1 MEAAGRSSL
10 KMDPSAHLSPPPEAA
25 GPNPATELTNFLF
38 LLPLSSALVP
48 PPSERN
54 SVAKG
59 LFFLSLSRAEG
70 DIGLQNVLLKLRGV
84 METWRGWGRGR
95 DDQAPP
101 PRGQDG
107 VRSTK

>member
-84 METWRGWGRGR
+84 METWRGWGRGAGR
-95 DDQAPP
+95 PGPAP
-101 PRGQDG
+101 
-107 VRSTK
+107 